1 MSRAESAPAKRILVV
16 RLGAIG
22 DALRVLPAVR
32 SLRLARPE
40 ALIGWAVENWVHPV
54 LEGNPNVDRFH
65 VLDRR
70 ELRGGVRRALAE
82 SRRFIAEVRAEGYDT
97 VLDFHGRLKSGLVS
111 WLSGATRRI
120 GYGKGDCTEGNH
132 FFNNVHVRLDDPYEN
147 RVLRFLHLLAPLA
160 IAATFQARDSG
171 LHVDPRQRE
180 AARGWYRQRG
190 CPPLAA
196 YPGTSRHQAS
206 YHRWPPE
213 KWVELL
219 RRVSGEGVASVVFWG
234 PDETEAARWIVD
246 RVPERCLLA
255 PATTLPEMMA
265 MVGCFSAFVGSNTAA
280 MHMAWL
286 QGVPT
291 AVFTGPAQPRTD
303 APLAPV
309 PFRVLR
315 ADEHVQAGISKRH
328 QAEVVAAVTVE
339 EVLDAV
345 RFLLA
350 AGQDWTQP
358 ALVD

>member
-1 MSRAESAPAKRILVV
+1 ML

-32 SLRLARPE
+32 SLRLACPE
-40 ALIGWAVENWVHPV
+40 AVIGWAVENWVYPV
-54 LEGNPNVDRFH
+54 IEGNPNVDRFH

-70 ELRGGVRRALAE
+70 ELRGGVRRALTE
-82 SRRFIAEVRAEGYDT
+82 SRRFIGEIRAERYDT

-111 WLSGATRRI
+111 RLSGAARRI
-120 GYGKGDCTEGNH
+120 GYAEGDCTEGNQ
-132 FFNNVHVRLDDPYEN
+132 FFNNVHVRLDDPHEN
-147 RVLRFLHLLAPLA
+147 RVLRFLHLLVPLE
-160 IAATFQARDSG
+160 IEATFQAQDTG

-180 AARGWYRQRG
+180 IARAWYRQCG

-196 YPGTSRHQAS
+196 FPGTSRHQAS

-219 RRVSGEGVASVVFWG
+219 RRTSAEEVACVIFWG
-234 PDETEAARWIVD
+234 PDDAEAARWIVE

-265 MVGCFSAFVGSNTAA
+265 MVGCFGAFVGSNTAA

-291 AVFTGPAQPRTD
+291 AVFTGPALPRTD

-315 ADEHVQAGISKRH
+315 ADEHVQTGVSKRH
-328 QAEVVAAVTVE
+328 QAEVVSAVAVDD
-339 EVLDAV
+339 VLDAV
-345 RFLLA
+345 RFLL
-350 AGQDWTQP
+350 GSGRGWTRP
-358 ALVD
+358 LPVE